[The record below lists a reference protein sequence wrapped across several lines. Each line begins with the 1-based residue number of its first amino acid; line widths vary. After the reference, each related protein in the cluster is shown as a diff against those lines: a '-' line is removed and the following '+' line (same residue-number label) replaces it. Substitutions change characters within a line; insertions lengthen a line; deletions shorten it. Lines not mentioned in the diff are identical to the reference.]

1 MQNINKNNELNKTN
15 NSPVIKVDDDW
26 FAKHGFKIS
35 VYPCDNTDDNRYVTT
50 GSLKTFELYEGTY
63 GTQSY
68 KRIHIEHHNTITK
81 ERNGRVS
88 KSNWYILSASGN
100 GFEISGRVKYTKYTE
115 EEIINVLNVIGLCI
129 E

>member
-1 MQNINKNNELNKTN
+1 MNKTN
-15 NSPVIKVDDDW
+15 NLPVIKVDDEW
-26 FAKHGFKIS
+26 FEKHGFKINIHS
-35 VYPCDNTDDNRYVTT
+35 SDNTDNGRCVTS
-50 GSLKTFELYEGTY
+50 SLKLFELYEGTY

-68 KRIHIEHHNTITK
+68 KRINIEHHNTIVK
-81 ERNGRVS
+81 ERNGRIS

-129 E
+129 K

>member
-1 MQNINKNNELNKTN
+1 MQNIKKNIEMNKTD
-15 NSPVIKVDDDW
+15 NSPVIKVDDGW
-26 FAKHGFKIS
+26 FAKHGFKIN
-35 VYPCDNTDDNRYVTT
+35 VYPCDSNADYYCVT
-50 GSLKTFELYEGTY
+50 GSVKTFELYEGTY
-63 GTQSY
+63 GIRSY
-68 KRIHIEHHNTITK
+68 KRINIEHHNTVTK
-81 ERNGRVS
+81 ARNGRVS

>member
-1 MQNINKNNELNKTN
+1 MQNIKKNIEMNKTD
-15 NSPVIKVDDDW
+15 NSPVIKVDDTW
-26 FAKHGFKIS
+26 FEKHGFKVS
-35 VYPCDNTDDNRYVTT
+35 VHSDDIDKGRCVTN
-50 GSLKTFELYEGTY
+50 SLKLFELYEGTY
-63 GTQSY
+63 GTRSY
-68 KRIHIEHHNTITK
+68 KRINVEHHNTITK

>member
-15 NSPVIKVDDDW
+15 NSSVIKVDDTW
-26 FAKHGFKIS
+26 FEKHGFKVS
-35 VYPCDNTDDNRYVTT
+35 VHSDDTDKGRCVTS
-50 GSLKTFELYEGTY
+50 SLKLFELYEGTY
-63 GTQSY
+63 GTRSY
-68 KRIHIEHHNTITK
+68 KRINVEHHNTIIK

-100 GFEISGRVKYTKYTE
+100 GFFEISGRVKYTKYTE

>member
-1 MQNINKNNELNKTN
+1 MQNIKKNIEMNKTN
-15 NSPVIKVDDDW
+15 NSPVIKVDDAW
-26 FAKHGFKIS
+26 FEKHGFKIS

-68 KRIHIEHHNTITK
+68 KRINIEHHNTVTK

-88 KSNWYILSASGN
+88 KSNWYILSAYGN
-100 GFEISGRVKYTKYTE
+100 GFKISGSVKYTKYTE
-115 EEIINVLNVIGLCI
+115 EEIINVLNLIGLCI
-129 E
+129 K

>member
-15 NSPVIKVDDDW
+15 KSPVIKVDDTW
-26 FAKHGFKIS
+26 LEKHGFKVS
-35 VYPCDNTDDNRYVTT
+35 VHSDDDTDKDRCVTS
-50 GSLKTFELYEGTY
+50 SLKLFGLYEGTY
-63 GTQSY
+63 GTRSY
-68 KRIHIEHHNTITK
+68 KRINVEHHNTITK

-100 GFEISGRVKYTKYTE
+100 GFFEISGRVKYTKYTE

>member
-1 MQNINKNNELNKTN
+1 MNKPD

-35 VYPCDNTDDNRYVTT
+35 VYSNDDTDRGRCVT
-50 GSLKTFELYEGTY
+50 GSVKTFELYEGTY

-68 KRIHIEHHNTITK
+68 KRINIEHHNTVTK
-81 ERNGRVS
+81 ARNGRVS
-88 KSNWYILSASGN
+88 KSNWYILSAYGN
-100 GFEISGRVKYTKYTE
+100 GFKISGCVKYTKYTE